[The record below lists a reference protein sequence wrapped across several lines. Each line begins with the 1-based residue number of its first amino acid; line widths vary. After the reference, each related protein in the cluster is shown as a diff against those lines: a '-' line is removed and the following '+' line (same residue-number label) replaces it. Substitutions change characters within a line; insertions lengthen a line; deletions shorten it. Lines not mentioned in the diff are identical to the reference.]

1 LFEKLQA
8 TGPQKSVK
16 QMSLCNDEIPLVA
29 LLLLMLM
36 KIENHINVG
45 LCGLSN
51 SESNVREEDEK
62 RILQH

>member
-1 LFEKLQA
+1 
-8 TGPQKSVK
+8 
-16 QMSLCNDEIPLVA
+16 MPLVA

-51 SESNVREEDEK
+51 SESNIREEDEK